1 MNSSTLAVSRE
12 PLRVRHLR
20 ASSLAFVSLAGIALA
35 SGLFAIEPSPLET
48 VDPALVAAFEADS
61 HALHPIAGTP
71 AAVRS
76 ANLKNKM
83 EFTISPDQLSV
94 RPMDSTK
101 NWRLGVRLEAIGRGE
116 ALVSAGPGALTRTQ
130 NRAEITRN
138 GGEVVEWFVH
148 RKEGLEQGF
157 TLNQRPAGEATGVT
171 VSLSVEGGL
180 RALASQPGDDAIRLA
195 DASGQ
200 TRVRYAKLVAWDAT
214 GRSLSSRM
222 EGLGDRIHLTVDD
235 AGATYPVTIDPV
247 YLTEEAHL
255 LNDFPTAA
263 TNDLFAHGVCLA
275 GDTAVIGCFSDND
288 AANGAGSVYVY
299 KRTLGVWTLS
309 QKLMPADLASG
320 NQFGHSIALCRSTQN
335 RLAVGSPGQN
345 AVYLF
350 TRPDVN
356 SLFNT
361 TPEAKLVQAG
371 AEFFGYSVAVC
382 GPTVVVGAPG
392 DDLAGN
398 QDQGSVH
405 FYQDIVGTWTLTEEF
420 YGMTAGD
427 HFGGKTGGG
436 LYETG
441 LMVAV
446 QGNWAV
452 GSAPLGTIGGLAKGY
467 VRVFNRPGAVGTPWA
482 EVLPPIQAAD
492 GVAGDNFG
500 FSIALDSQA
509 VLVGAPDA
517 QVAGVGTGAAYY
529 FTWNG
534 TNYTQTSKFNATGDS
549 ANGDRF
555 GVSVGLS
562 NRFAVVG
569 APNHDGVG
577 NDAGAAYLFFRG
589 SSGWTLNREFT
600 GSDATGQDHFGSSCF
615 MNSGTLI
622 FGAPQDDILG
632 GRNNAGS
639 AYIFAAD
646 FDIGILTD
654 NEFAAFFDYTINQQG
669 RMTFHA
675 VTKTNPS
682 LAVSPL
688 PVTADEVIC
697 TDGYAA
703 LPAVL
708 SGDKTYLTRLL
719 YEGDPIPG
727 TALPSGGTVSRTF
740 PEFRLQ
746 ESGMSYFLG
755 RANGSNYATDYFE
768 LADNGSTVGTW
779 VREGAQ
785 FSMIYPGLARSGAP
799 ADPIL
804 GLTSTESAHFAA
816 TLALANGITLANDSG
831 IWRATGDPL
840 SGGPLEANAREG
852 VSLAASVGTNIK
864 MGQVTPYVVAAENG
878 TIAYSAFLIPTSYTL
893 KPLPVT
899 SANNLAVFKQTSA
912 PGSPP
917 VMLARRGMGNAPGGT
932 SPFYMFTGQAIN
944 PEGRVALKAS
954 MRPYVG
960 NVTPLNDEGLWAE
973 DATGALQ
980 LILLEGMS
988 VDGAELHRIVRYW
1001 MLADGSVV
1009 AQCLLRGSGV
1019 TINSDQAILLCT
1031 EGQIT
1036 VVSREGTAMPGVQGS
1051 SPLYIQGFDVSPN
1064 GKFTMLASL
1073 VVGSGNTTWSNNA
1086 VLLRG
1091 QLPDPSMDV
1100 VLRSGDTLRL
1110 RGINRVIHGFTMS
1123 PGGVQRIM
1131 GGGGGHGRIVN
1142 DAGDIG
1148 IIIKFRGTFFQGIFV
1163 WPEIGF

>member
-1 MNSSTLAVSRE
+1 
-12 PLRVRHLR
+12 
-20 ASSLAFVSLAGIALA
+20 VSLAGIALA

-61 HALHPIAGTP
+61 LALHPVANRSG
-71 AAVRS
+71 AVRS
-76 ANLKNKM
+76 ANPENKM
-83 EFTISPDQLSV
+83 EFTISPDQLSL
-94 RPMDSTK
+94 RPADSAK
-101 NWRLGVRLEAIGRGE
+101 NWHVDVSLAAVGRGPDP
-116 ALVSAGPGALTRTQ
+116 LPVSGGVLTRSQ
-130 NRAEITRN
+130 NRAEIVRN
-138 GGEVVEWFVH
+138 DGALVEWFVH
-148 RKEGLEQGF
+148 RTNGLEQGF
-157 TLNQRPAGEATGVT
+157 TLVDRPAGVATPLT
-171 VSLSVEGGL
+171 VALSVSGGL
-180 RALASQPGDDAIRLA
+180 SAQTPAEGEDSIRFVDA
-195 DASGQ
+195 DGQ
-200 TRVRYAKLVAWDAT
+200 TRMRYSKLLAWDAQ
-214 GRSLSSRM
+214 GRTLPSQM
-222 EGLGDRIHLTVDD
+222 HGHGDRITISVDD
-235 AGATYPVTIDPV
+235 SNAAYPVTIDPV

-255 LNDFPTAA
+255 LNDFANGHSGDHFAQAVIVVANTAIIGSFA
-263 TNDLFAHGVCLA
+263 DRNDLGS
-275 GDTAVIGCFSDND
+275 G
-288 AANGAGSVYVY
+288 NGYGSVYVY
-299 KRTLGVWTLS
+299 KRIAGVWSLD
-309 QKLMPADLASG
+309 QKIRPNDVLLPAELTT
-320 NQFGHSIALCRSTQN
+320 NLYFGRSVALCRFSSN
-335 RLAVGSPGQN
+335 RLAVGCPGIDAGTVFLFSRVDENSPFIFEARIGQTN
-345 AVYLF
+345 P
-350 TRPDVN
+350 TNGD
-356 SLFNT
+356 S
-361 TPEAKLVQAG
+361 
-371 AEFFGYSVAVC
+371 FGHSVALC
-382 GPTVVVGAPG
+382 GPTLVIGAPG
-392 DDLAGN
+392 DEPSGN
-398 QDQGSVH
+398 TDVGSVY
-405 FYQDIVGTWTLTEEF
+405 FFQNIGGVWTETSEF
-420 YGMTAGD
+420 YGTTSND
-427 HFGGKTGGG
+427 HFGGNNANDVTG
-436 LYETG
+436 TG

-446 QGNWAV
+446 QGNWAI
-452 GSAPLGTIGGLAKGY
+452 GAAPLGTIGGVPKGY
-467 VRVFNRPGAVGTPWA
+467 VRVFTRPGAVGTPWI
-482 EVLPPIQAAD
+482 EILPPIQATD
-492 GVAGDNFG
+492 GLSGDEFG
-500 FSIALDSQA
+500 TAVALDGTSI
-509 VLVGAPDA
+509 LIGAPDA
-517 QVAGVGTGAAYY
+517 TVGGIKTGAAYY
-529 FTWNG
+529 FTYNG
-534 TNYTQTSKFNATGDS
+534 TNYTQVSKFTATD
-549 ANGDRF
+549 AATGDRF
-555 GVSVGLS
+555 GHSVGLS
-562 NRFAVVG
+562 GRFSFVG
-569 APNHDGVG
+569 APDHDLLGT
-577 NDAGAAYLFFRG
+577 NSGAAYLFFRT
-589 SSGWTLNREFT
+589 SSGWQQNRKFT
-600 GSDATGQDHFGSSCF
+600 GSDTSTQDHFGASGF
-615 MNSGTLI
+615 MNAGTLI
-622 FGAPQDDILG
+622 FGAPQDNVLG
-632 GRNNAGS
+632 TGPDAGS
-639 AYIFAAD
+639 AYIFGAD
-646 FDIGILTD
+646 YDIGILTD
-654 NEFAAFFDYTINQQG
+654 NEFGAFFDYTINQQG

-727 TALPSGGTVSRTF
+727 TALPSGGTLSRTF

-768 LADNGSTVGTW
+768 LADNGSAVGTW

-799 ADPIL
+799 ADPII
-804 GLTSTESAHFAA
+804 GLPSTESAHFAA
-816 TLALANGITLANDSG
+816 TLAPANGITLANDSG

-840 SGGPLEANAREG
+840 SGGPLEATAREG
-852 VSLAASVGTNIK
+852 VSLATSVGTNIK

-899 SANNLAVFKQTSA
+899 SANNLAVFKQSST

-980 LILLEGMS
+980 LILLEGMP

-1019 TINSDQAILLCT
+1019 TINSDQAILHCA
-1031 EGQIT
+1031 EGQIA

-1091 QLPDPSMDV
+1091 HLPDPSVDV

-1142 DAGDIG
+1142 DSGDIG
-1148 IIIKFRGTFFQGIFV
+1148 IIIKFRGAFFQGIFV